1 MYVCQ
6 CDPSKDDALEAVGSF
21 RQVEVDGEGICNECG
36 YYALF
41 TTTFQGSA
49 MRGMFDSQGCTIFTS
64 NKLFTYFEN
73 IRHIES
79 KYQLYKIRKGL
90 SENGYYNGK
99 NYTVILGHKNEL
111 PEELRVFSVFLEI
124 VNAENTRKS
133 FRSVAILWGAMLDE
147 TLNDLLLTYKKLN
160 PETNVKAN
168 TLNNK
173 IDRTFQFQLIT
184 DQQKDRLDH
193 IRLIRNEVAH
203 NWNLTLENEKFNY
216 SLKTLYFLDHSEN
229 FEYLENLDFLLQM
242 IFSGSCAMI
251 VLELKNRIET
261 FINEL

>member
-1 MYVCQ
+1 VYVCQ

-111 PEELRVFSVFLEI
+111 PEELKFSEPKPIYVFKTTGSFEGVYDTQKAVTDGTGVSKEI
-124 VNAENTRKS
+124 VRKCLKDGQWKTKKG
-133 FRSVAILWGAMLDE
+133 FII
-147 TLNDLLLTYKKLN
+147 TYNKNLNVQEHLKNIKKLRDQ
-160 PETNVKAN
+160 EE
-168 TLNNK
+168 
-173 IDRTFQFQLIT
+173 ID
-184 DQQKDRLDH
+184 
-193 IRLIRNEVAH
+193 
-203 NWNLTLENEKFNY
+203 Y
-216 SLKTLYFLDHSEN
+216 
-229 FEYLENLDFLLQM
+229 
-242 IFSGSCAMI
+242 
-251 VLELKNRIET
+251 
-261 FINEL
+261 

>member
-1 MYVCQ
+1 MHHIVAETVR
-6 CDPSKDDALEAVGSF
+6 DPQWVSE
-21 RQVEVDGEGICNECG
+21 DGTRVNCIVKFSHIKEEHEFTA
-36 YYALF
+36 YA
-41 TTTFQGSA
+41 
-49 MRGMFDSQGCTIFTS
+49 FDSELHGREIWAGCVRGEYGEVKPYIPS
-64 NKLFTYFEN
+64 NN
-73 IRHIES
+73 S
-79 KYQLYKIRKGL
+79 
-90 SENGYYNGK
+90 
-99 NYTVILGHKNEL
+99 VVAPPNEL
-111 PEELRVFSVFLEI
+111 PEELRVFSVFLET